1 MSAYKKPPTPYGE
14 SDVGNRTYA
23 YWMVGGMASL
33 GALAGKNIVTDYL
46 VHFAASA
53 DVLALA
59 TVEVELASIPVG
71 KNIILK
77 WRGKP
82 VTIRHRSVGEIEEAN
97 GVAMSELRHQE
108 LDSDRTQNPEWLVM
122 LAVCTHLGCVPIGE
136 GMLF

>member
-1 MSAYKKPPTPYGE
+1 MTELKPPVPYGE
-14 SDVGNRTYA
+14 SDVANRTYA

-82 VTIRHRSVGEIEEAN
+82 VTIRHRTGPQF
-97 GVAMSELRHQE
+97 G
-108 LDSDRTQNPEWLVM
+108 NPRVF
-122 LAVCTHLGCVPIGE
+122 VQ
-136 GMLF
+136 